1 MAWFVFND
9 DNKYLEQLLI
19 LDIIWEYDSI
29 DASDGIDTNKTVFI
43 MFYVR
48 VIWRKKDKKREY
60 TRNRYQSMSEEEKQ
74 KLKQCE
80 KNWKPGMT

>member
-9 DNKYLEQLLI
+9 DNKYFEQLLI

-80 KNWKPGMT
+80 KNWKRGMT